1 MVRVRILKPFRYIYK
16 DKDLI
21 LSGIYTLNLSKKEE
35 ADEYAWI
42 ASDNFPYKNFISLE
56 FIDSGCQNPYPPG
69 QPSPTPTP
77 TPTPPGQ
84 PSPFPIPPMPPINP
98 QPTPGPG
105 QSTPS
110 FIDIRQ
116 SAPLNPYQGYI
127 YYDITKALIR
137 IWTGQN
143 WIDLPN
149 NTNGGGG
156 GGSNVFDVV
165 PPLFGDITTNG
176 VTNETNISPGTIV
189 NKDISEGAEISLSKL
204 AKNPLDRI
212 NHIGIQTA
220 STIVDFD
227 AQVKRNRLDQF
238 RSPMSSIS
246 MAGNRI
252 VELGEP
258 CEDSDA
264 ASKGYV
270 DAVSQNISFCDL
282 VGPSCDIDMK
292 GFRFTNV
299 GNPIASS
306 DAVNKS
312 YIDNL
317 ISNSSVKDPVRL
329 VSTENINTLSGL
341 NHTIDG
347 VSITNNNRVLLVGQ
361 SDPRQNGIYI
371 TSSSVWSRTLDAD
384 SGNELP
390 PGTTVF
396 AREGKFYSGTG
407 WILMSSG
414 SQTVLGV
421 TALNFKQFTG
431 ITSDIAGRGL
441 YLESNVVHV
450 GGKTGE
456 IIVEE
461 DSIGIDPMWS
471 GSSAITTVGKITSG
485 SWAAS
490 PIPIAYGGTG
500 GSSPAMAR
508 SNLSAASSGI
518 NSDITALTGLTSPI
532 PISSGGTGACTA
544 ADARR
549 NLEVCHCNQGVA
561 TGITQ
566 LPAFIG
572 PLTVQQGGTGST
584 NANTARYNL
593 SAAKS
598 GDNYDIIS
606 LNSLTTPLSIQQGG
620 TGATNSTDARTNLGA
635 VGSGANLGGGS
646 QLFSSIT
653 GTDPTMNFRTLTEG
667 TAIGVTQTANE
678 VEIAVDPTQIDIT
691 QTMGTLPI
699 NRGGTGATTA
709 AQAVTNLGAISSVT
723 GSPGIN
729 VTRAGSGVT
738 VAPALVAGNN
748 ITLTVVG
755 NTIVI
760 SSP

>member
-1 MVRVRILKPFRYIYK
+1 MVRVRILQPFRYIYK

-21 LSGIYTLNLSKKEE
+21 LNGIYTLNLNKKEE
-35 ADEYAWI
+35 AEEYAWI
-42 ASDNFPYKNFISLE
+42 SSENFPYKNFISLE
-56 FIDSGCQNPYPPG
+56 YINSGCYNGETPNPPG
-69 QPSPTPTP
+69 QPI
-77 TPTPPGQ
+77 PTPPN
-84 PSPFPIPPMPPINP
+84 IPPMPPGQPNP
-98 QPTPGPG
+98 YPTPPNVSPNPG
-105 QSTPS
+105 TPTTS

-116 SAPLNPYQGYI
+116 NAPLNPYQGYI

-137 IWTGQN
+137 IWTGQS

-149 NTNGGGG
+149 TNS
-156 GGSNVFDVV
+156 GGSGNNTFEIV
-165 PPLFGDITTNG
+165 PPLFGDIFTNG

-204 AKNPLDRI
+204 AKDPLDRI

-238 RSPMSSIS
+238 RPPMSAIS
-246 MAGNRI
+246 MAGNRLI
-252 VELGEP
+252 ELGEP

-264 ASKGYV
+264 APKGYV
-270 DAVSQNISFCDL
+270 DAVAQNISFCDL

-292 GFRFTNV
+292 GFRITNV
-299 GNPIASS
+299 GTPLASS

-312 YIDNL
+312 YIDSL

-329 VSTENINTLSGL
+329 VSTVNIDTLSGL

-347 VSITNNNRVLLVGQ
+347 VTLTNNSRVLLVGQ
-361 SDPRQNGIYI
+361 NDPRQNGIYI

-396 AREGKFYSGTG
+396 VREGKFYSGTG

-414 SQTVLGV
+414 SSTVLGI

-431 ITSDIAGRGL
+431 INSDVAGRGL

-456 IIVEE
+456 ILIEE
-461 DSIGIDPMWS
+461 DSIGIDPSWG
-471 GSSAITTVGKITSG
+471 GSSAINTVGKITTG

-518 NSDITALTGLTSPI
+518 NSDITALTGLTAPI
-532 PISSGGTGACTA
+532 PITAGGTGACTA

-549 NLEVCHCNQGVA
+549 NLQVCHCNNGVA

-572 PLTVQQGGTGST
+572 PLSIQQGGTGAS
-584 NANTARYNL
+584 NSNTARFNL

-620 TGATNSTDARTNLGA
+620 TGAINATDARTNLGA
-635 VGSGANLGGGS
+635 VGNGNNLGGGS

-653 GTDPTMNFRTLTEG
+653 GNDPTMNFRSIIEG
-667 TAIGVTQTANE
+667 TAIDITQTANE
-678 VEIAVDPTQIDIT
+678 IEIGVDPTQIDIT
-691 QTMGTLPI
+691 QTIGVLPI

-709 AQAVTNLGAISSVT
+709 AQAITNLGGISSIT
-723 GSPGIN
+723 GGPGLA
-729 VTRAGSGVT
+729 VTRTGSGVT
-738 VAPALVAGNN
+738 IAPRIIAGNN
-748 ITLTVVG
+748 ITITIVG
-755 NTIVI
+755 NDYVI